1 MHFLFAALASFL
13 PRLVANLAIFFLN
26 HCLHKHFAVA
36 VQLLLLLRRLVR
48 SINLHASME
57 SWPALC
63 TSLLTPGYSTWPAL
77 GLLCVP
83 SLLPLPDVFV
93 AVVEAQQMLKIN
105 IRKRAV
111 HEENGK
117 WKMQCNFSIQN

>member
-36 VQLLLLLRRLVR
+36 VQLLLLRRLVR
-48 SINLHASME
+48 SIYLHASME

-63 TSLLTPGYSTWPAL
+63 TSLLTPWLLHLACSRPPLCAL
-77 GLLCVP
+77 
-83 SLLPLPDVFV
+83 SLAV
-93 AVVEAQQMLKIN
+93 A
-105 IRKRAV
+105 
-111 HEENGK
+111 
-117 WKMQCNFSIQN
+117 